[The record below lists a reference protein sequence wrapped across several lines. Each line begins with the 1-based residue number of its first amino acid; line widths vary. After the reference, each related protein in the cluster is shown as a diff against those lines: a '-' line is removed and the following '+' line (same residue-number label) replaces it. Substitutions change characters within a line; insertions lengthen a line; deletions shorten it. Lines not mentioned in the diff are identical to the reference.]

1 MTKLV
6 YEGPEQSVSELSGG
20 NQQKAIFARWLEHDL
35 ALLLL
40 DEPTRGVDVRAR
52 EELHEVIRELAY
64 SGTNVIIASNDLK
77 ELMDRAIELSLLF
90 KEKLPRVLEGV
101 LGRSRHNSRNTIDCL
116 A

>member
-1 MTKLV
+1 
-6 YEGPEQSVSELSGG
+6 LSGG

-52 EELHEVIRELAY
+52 EELHEVIRDLAY

-77 ELMDRAIELSLLF
+77 ELMRSCDRIITIVQGKTSKEFWRESWDEAEITAATLS
-90 KEKLPRVLEGV
+90 
-101 LGRSRHNSRNTIDCL
+101 I

>member
-1 MTKLV
+1 M
-6 YEGPEQSVSELSGG
+6 
-20 NQQKAIFARWLEHDL
+20 

-77 ELMDRAIELSLLF
+77 ELMRSCDRIITIVQGKTSKEFWRESWDEAEITAATLSL
-90 KEKLPRVLEGV
+90 
-101 LGRSRHNSRNTIDCL
+101 

>member
-20 NQQKAIFARWLEHDL
+20 NQQKAIFARWLERDL

-77 ELMDRAIELSLLF
+77 DLMRSCDRIITIVQGKTSKEFWRESWDEAEITAATLS
-90 KEKLPRVLEGV
+90 
-101 LGRSRHNSRNTIDCL
+101 I

>member
-1 MTKLV
+1 MYKRQ
-6 YEGPEQSVSELSGG
+6 GPKQSVSELSGG
-20 NQQKAIFARWLEHDL
+20 NQQKTIFARWLDHDL

-77 ELMDRAIELSLLF
+77 DLMKSCDRIITIFQGKTSKEFWRESWDEAEITTATLS
-90 KEKLPRVLEGV
+90 
-101 LGRSRHNSRNTIDCL
+101 I